1 METQILLKIMLAALL
16 GGIVGLEREL
26 AHKEAGLRTNILI
39 SMGAALFTVL
49 SIEISRGIS
58 GADPARVAAQIVTGV
73 GFLGAGAIIQARF
86 SIHGLTTAATIWTVA
101 AIGMTVGVGR
111 YFIAFMVTISIVAV
125 LSLFRFLSSRL
136 KPGARDTAY
145 RIHTTDSPAIL
156 LDIKKIIHDL
166 GIRSAS
172 LKLHRHRETYEL
184 EALLRASE
192 TKHHSFLEAVMQL
205 EGVTRVDDESL

>member
-1 METQILLKIMLAALL
+1 METQILLKIMLAAVL
-16 GGIVGLEREL
+16 GGIIGLEREL

-49 SIEISRGIS
+49 SIEISRGIN

-86 SIHGLTTAATIWTVA
+86 SVHGLTTAATIWTVA

-111 YFIAFMVTISIVAV
+111 YFVALMVTISIVVV
-125 LSLFRFLSSRL
+125 LSLFRFFSTRL
-136 KPGARDTAY
+136 QPGARDTAY
-145 RIHTTDSPAIL
+145 RIHTKDSPAIL
-156 LDIKKIIHDL
+156 LDIKKIIRDL

-172 LKLHRHRETYEL
+172 LKLHRRREAYEL
-184 EALLRASE
+184 EALLRASD

-205 EGVTRVDDESL
+205 EGVMQVDDESL